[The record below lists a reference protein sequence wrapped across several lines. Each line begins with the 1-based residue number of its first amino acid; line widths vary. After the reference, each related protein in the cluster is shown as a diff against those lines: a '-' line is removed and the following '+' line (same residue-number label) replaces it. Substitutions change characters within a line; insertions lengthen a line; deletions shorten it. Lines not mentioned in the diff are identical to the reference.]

1 MPLDQV
7 KLGLNIGP
15 NSEKIVFMYLIQKSV
30 TFLSRVILNTLEFI
44 FTSSV
49 RVSGDSNVLFC
60 EVFYLKLKRS
70 TTKISTAYIK

>member
-1 MPLDQV
+1 M
-7 KLGLNIGP
+7 GGY
-15 NSEKIVFMYLIQKSV
+15 SEKIVFVHLIQKSV

-49 RVSGDSNVLFC
+49 RVSGDSNVLFF